1 MSYGEIPIAV
11 GAGFLSFLAPC
22 VLPLVPGYLS
32 AVSAVEADRL
42 GEAGSAL
49 RVVRA
54 SVPFVLGFTAVFVG
68 LGAGAAAV
76 GGSVL
81 RNQFLLEQVA
91 GFVLIVFGLV
101 FMGLLPWPERLLGAG
116 LVQGARSR
124 GSRFLLGGAF
134 AVCAAP
140 CIGPVLGSILVLAG
154 NSSTVLQGS
163 VLLFAYSAGL
173 AVPFIVAGAL
183 FTRAMG
189 LFRWLRNHY
198 FAIQVTS
205 GLILVAL
212 GGILFAGKF
221 YVLRIYLNRA
231 LEKLGLG
238 GV

>member
-1 MSYGEIPIAV
+1 LTYTEIPVAV

-42 GEAGSAL
+42 GEPGSAL

-68 LGAGAAAV
+68 LGAGAAAI
-76 GGSVL
+76 GGSIL
-81 RNQFLLEQVA
+81 RNQFLLEQIA
-91 GFVLIVFGLV
+91 GFVLIVFGLI

-124 GSRFLLGGAF
+124 GSRFMLGGAF
-134 AVCAAP
+134 AVCAGP

-154 NSSTVLQGS
+154 NSSTVLEGS
-163 VLLFAYSAGL
+163 VLLFAYSVGL

-183 FTRAMG
+183 FSRAMG
-189 LFRWLRNHY
+189 FFRWLRDHY
-198 FAIQVTS
+198 FAIQVVS
-205 GLILVAL
+205 GAVLVAL
-212 GGILFAGKF
+212 GSLLFAGKF

-231 LEKLGLG
+231 LEWLGIG
-238 GV
+238 G

>member
-1 MSYGEIPIAV
+1 MSYGAIPVAI

-42 GEAGSAL
+42 GEAGSEW

-54 SVPFVLGFTAVFVG
+54 SIPFVLGFTAVFVG
-68 LGAGAAAV
+68 LGAGVAAI
-76 GGSVL
+76 GGAIL
-81 RNQFLLEQVA
+81 QNQFLLEQIA

-116 LVQGARSR
+116 LLQGARSR

-154 NSSTVLQGS
+154 HSSTILQGS
-163 VLLFAYSAGL
+163 VLLFAYSVGL
-173 AVPFIVAGAL
+173 AVPFIIAGAL

-189 LFRWLRNHY
+189 FFRWLRDHY
-198 FAIQVTS
+198 LAIQIAS
-205 GLILVAL
+205 GATLVAL
-212 GGILFAGKF
+212 GGLLFAGRF
-221 YVLRIYLNRA
+221 YVLRIYFNRA
-231 LEKLGLG
+231 LEWLGLG
-238 GV
+238 G